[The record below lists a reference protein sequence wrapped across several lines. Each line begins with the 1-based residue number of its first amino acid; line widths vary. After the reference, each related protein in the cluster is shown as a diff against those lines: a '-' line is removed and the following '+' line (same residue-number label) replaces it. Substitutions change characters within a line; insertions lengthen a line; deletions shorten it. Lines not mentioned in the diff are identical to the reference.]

1 MSGNAYVQNEG
12 IVKPMKIYW
21 SSTISKESYK
31 KSICKKEWHVFYLLG
46 SFHESSQELEN
57 EEIQNVGSSYESFQE
72 LENEESQNEGVMLIE
87 TGSGSS
93 E

>member
-1 MSGNAYVQNEG
+1 M
-12 IVKPMKIYW
+12 
-21 SSTISKESYK
+21 
-31 KSICKKEWHVFYLLG
+31 LG

-93 E
+93 G

>member
-1 MSGNAYVQNEG
+1 M
-12 IVKPMKIYW
+12 
-21 SSTISKESYK
+21 
-31 KSICKKEWHVFYLLG
+31 LG
-46 SFHESSQELEN
+46 SFHESSQEHEN
-57 EEIQNVGSSYESFQE
+57 EEIQNVRSYYESFQE

>member
-1 MSGNAYVQNEG
+1 M
-12 IVKPMKIYW
+12 
-21 SSTISKESYK
+21 
-31 KSICKKEWHVFYLLG
+31 LG

-57 EEIQNVGSSYESFQE
+57 KEIQNVGSSYESFPE
-72 LENEESQNEGVMLIE
+72 LETEESQNEGVMLIE